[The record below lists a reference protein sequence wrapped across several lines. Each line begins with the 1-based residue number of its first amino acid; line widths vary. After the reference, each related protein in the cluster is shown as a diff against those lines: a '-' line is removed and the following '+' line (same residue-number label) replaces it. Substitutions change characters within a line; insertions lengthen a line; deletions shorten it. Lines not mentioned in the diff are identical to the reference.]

1 MGCAAAVDRLPRLV
15 CGVEQFGQGSADHD
29 VRFVRRVDRRGQKR
43 SKFLQL
49 IGGQDREVVDVGR
62 HEVEAP
68 VQLVDP
74 TRKVLVLCGDDFLE
88 PREARV
94 EEPPE
99 RPQQRPSESTQH
111 PLQDRD
117 SISCAAGS
125 PGRALSPRSALMIPH
140 WLRTSTAEIEQVSRT
155 QVQVAYFGD
164 QTVVCRVLGK
174 YLMYADTTDIGITP
188 HLAMNGYW
196 ESWITLAIARA
207 VQPGWRCLDVGA
219 NHGYYTLV
227 MADGCGP
234 AGKVAAVEPNPDPR
248 RRLILTVDVNG
259 FSSHVDVIEQAASDA
274 DGERVQLFIGENRGL
289 NATLRGGADDSRA
302 EVVETVSVD
311 ALTRDWPRVDL
322 VKIDVEGAEE
332 AVWRGMSSTLESNPE
347 LTIILEVNTGRYA
360 DPAAFFETI
369 ERAGFELR
377 YIDFDS

>member
-1 MGCAAAVDRLPRLV
+1 
-15 CGVEQFGQGSADHD
+15 
-29 VRFVRRVDRRGQKR
+29 
-43 SKFLQL
+43 
-49 IGGQDREVVDVGR
+49 
-62 HEVEAP
+62 
-68 VQLVDP
+68 
-74 TRKVLVLCGDDFLE
+74 
-88 PREARV
+88 
-94 EEPPE
+94 
-99 RPQQRPSESTQH
+99 
-111 PLQDRD
+111 
-117 SISCAAGS
+117 
-125 PGRALSPRSALMIPH
+125 MIPH

-274 DGERVQLFIGENRGL
+274 DGDRVQLFIGENRGL
-289 NATLRGGADDSRA
+289 NATLHGGAADSR
-302 EVVETVSVD
+302 VETVETVTVD

-377 YIDFDS
+377 YIDFDSEIKPVEIDRLVHERRGEDWMLFLERAVKA